1 MEGGSKDYLE
11 ILLAPIRACKAYKP
25 KFGQGSAIAGL
36 AIEQFQELYRAD
48 PFYNWFGLDHPLM
61 YAAHRAAGGM
71 TSIYRQIGIG
81 CERLFRAILRD
92 ALGLAE
98 ADVLWTYEFV
108 PTSGK
113 KRMIYLDGRVVLEQ
127 IRDERKRSAFRS
139 WMRSAAE
146 QIGVD
151 SEVLKV
157 LKGVV
162 FEVRQGY
169 KSKDSKRQK
178 ADIDNAA
185 VAYSE
190 GYLPCVVVLS
200 KQIDKDILDRYRKA
214 RWLVLTGTI
223 DESNATV
230 STYDFMR
237 DIIGYDL
244 AEFFKLNSEILRKE
258 VESVL
263 RNLLTPGNSDEPIHN
278 ASAT

>member
-1 MEGGSKDYLE
+1 MEDGSEDYLE
-11 ILLAPIRACKAYKP
+11 ILLASIRACKEYKP
-25 KFGQGSAIAGL
+25 KFGQGSAVTGL
-36 AIEQFQELYRAD
+36 TVEQFQELYRTD
-48 PFYNWFGLDHPLM
+48 PLYNWFGLDHPLM

-92 ALGLAE
+92 SLGLAE
-98 ADVLWTYEFV
+98 ADVLWAYEFI
-108 PTSGK
+108 PIAGK

-127 IRDERKRSAFRS
+127 IRDAHRRSVFHH
-139 WMRSAAE
+139 WMSSAAA

-151 SEVLKV
+151 PGVLKAS
-157 LKGVV
+157 KGVV
-162 FEVRQGY
+162 FEVRQGC

-185 VAYSE
+185 AAYSE

-200 KQIDKDILDRYRKA
+200 KQIDRDILDRYRRA
-214 RWLVLTGTI
+214 RWLILTGAVGVSDPT
-223 DESNATV
+223 A

-237 DIIGYDL
+237 DIIDYDL
-244 AEFFKLNSEILRKE
+244 AKFFERNSEILRKE

-263 RNLLTPGNSDEPIHN
+263 RNLLTPGDSNELVHN
-278 ASAT
+278 TT